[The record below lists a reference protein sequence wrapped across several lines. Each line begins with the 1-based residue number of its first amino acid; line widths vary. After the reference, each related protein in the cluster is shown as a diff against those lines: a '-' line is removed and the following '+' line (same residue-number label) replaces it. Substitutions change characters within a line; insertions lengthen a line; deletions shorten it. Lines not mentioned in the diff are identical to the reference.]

1 MAAPRVFFC
10 ESFSPVIFSLSSVV
24 CPAALAHPPSPPTG
38 QGASLAAHVPPS
50 PILSLSP
57 TFRPASHTHF
67 PPPLGRVR
75 ALLFLYRPAAV
86 ILLVGANDV
95 SLHASPLVGTGE
107 AAYVDNMGEN
117 ENGVTRDEGCWMAR
131 GRSWR
136 EGADRGAVSHLVSAC
151 QEWGALSAV

>member
-1 MAAPRVFFC
+1 MY
-10 ESFSPVIFSLSSVV
+10 
-24 CPAALAHPPSPPTG
+24 
-38 QGASLAAHVPPS
+38 
-50 PILSLSP
+50 
-57 TFRPASHTHF
+57 RPAPSSHSLPLSALLLTLIS

-117 ENGVTRDEGCWMAR
+117 
-131 GRSWR
+131 
-136 EGADRGAVSHLVSAC
+136 
-151 QEWGALSAV
+151 